1 MILKK
6 YIWLPFLLFSLLW
19 IANSCKEDNPV
30 VPGKIELAG
39 ILVGK
44 VELDLAGSNENV
56 PVDSVITILFRS
68 QLDTVSAKSGI
79 VLQESDNTQPGYKM
93 TFIENDITVK
103 LILDEALE
111 DQTSFVLI
119 LSSSIKGSEGEVF
132 SGTQVS
138 FSTVNGVLAIETIT
152 LNGIDFKPPNNPLN
166 VDYESISLAVTFT
179 EPIDTNGYKAYF
191 NIAGNV
197 PISVSVSDDLRTVGV
212 NNLEDL
218 DYYRKIFFSISNGLK
233 SLDGYPFAGFNNYF
247 YSSLDSTYKF
257 PEITDEELLDLV
269 QSQTLKYFFDYAHPV
284 SGMIRER
291 YGSGDL
297 VTTGGSG
304 FGVMAL
310 IVGMSRNFIT
320 REQGLLQYTK
330 MVDFLETCDRYHGAW
345 PHWINGTT
353 GATIPFSSND
363 NGADLV
369 ETGFMVQ
376 GLITMRQFLD
386 PSVPEELDLI
396 DRTNV
401 LINGVEWD
409 WFTRNQNVLY
419 WHWSPTV
426 GWAMNMTISGYNEA
440 LIIYL
445 LAASSTT
452 HTIEPIVYH
461 NGWAKNGGIINGK
474 TFYGYYQPVG
484 WDYGG
489 PLFFAHYS
497 FLGLDP
503 RNLLDMY
510 GNYWTQNVNHSL
522 INWAYCADNPKNHM
536 GYSDVC
542 WGLTAS
548 DQPSGYG
555 VHEPTND
562 NGTITPSAAVSSL
575 PYSPEQSMDAIR
587 HFYYILGD
595 RLWGPYGF
603 YDAFN
608 VKENWWASSYLAID
622 QGPIICLIENH
633 RSGLLWD
640 LFMSSPGSATR
651 VDKTWIQ
658 LLRTI

>member
-6 YIWLPFLLFSLLW
+6 YIWLLFLLFSVLW
-19 IANSCKEDNPV
+19 IANSCKKDDPV

-39 ILVGK
+39 ILVGN
-44 VELDLAGSNENV
+44 VELDLAGPNENV
-56 PVDSVITILFRS
+56 PVDSVITIFFRS

-79 VLQESDNTQPGYKM
+79 VLQESDNMQAGYEM
-93 TFIENDITVK
+93 IFIDNSITVK
-103 LILDEALE
+103 LILNEVLE
-111 DQTSFVLI
+111 NQTSFILI

-152 LNGIDFKPPNNPLN
+152 LNGIDFKPPNNPVE
-166 VDYESISLAVTFT
+166 VDYESIGLEVSFT
-179 EPIDTNGYKAYF
+179 EPIDTTGYKAYF
-191 NIAGNV
+191 NISGNV
-197 PISVSVSDDLRTVGV
+197 PISVSVSDDLRTVSV

-218 DYYRKIFFSISNGLK
+218 GYYRKIFFSISNGLK
-233 SLDGYPFAGFNNYF
+233 SVDGFPFAGFNNYF

-257 PEITDEELLDLV
+257 PEVTDEELLDLV

-291 YGSGDL
+291 YGSGHL

-310 IVGMSRNFIT
+310 IVGMSRDFIT

-353 GATIPFSSND
+353 GVTIPFTSND

-376 GLITMRQFLD
+376 GLMTMRQFLD

-409 WFTRNQNVLY
+409 WFTKNQNVLY

-474 TFYGYYQPVG
+474 TFYGYYQPLG

-503 RNLLDMY
+503 RNLQDMY

-640 LFMSSPGSATR
+640 LFMSSPEVQQGLTKLGFSY
-651 VDKTWIQ
+651 
-658 LLRTI
+658 

>member
-39 ILVGK
+39 ILVGN

-640 LFMSSPGSATR
+640 LFMSSQEVQQGLTKLGFSY
-651 VDKTWIQ
+651 
-658 LLRTI
+658 

>member
-1 MILKK
+1 MKN
-6 YIWLPFLLFSLLW
+6 FLWAVLL
-19 IANSCKEDNPV
+19 IISSCLVLASCKEENTTE
-30 VPGKIELAG
+30 PGKIELAG
-39 ILVGK
+39 IKVGDA
-44 VELDLAGSNENV
+44 ELDVSGSNMDV
-56 PVDSVITILFRS
+56 PADSIILIMFRS

-79 VLQESDNTQPGYKM
+79 LLMQNDNT
-93 TFIENDITVK
+93 TVLFEISFLENAITAK
-103 LILDEALE
+103 LTLDKPLE
-111 DQTSFVLI
+111 NQTSFILK
-119 LSSSIKGSEGEVF
+119 LSSSIRGSNGEVF

-138 FSTVNGVLAIETIT
+138 FTTINGTLQIESI
-152 LNGIDFKPPNNPLN
+152 LINGIDFKSPNHPQNIDFENVKLEISFSEPL
-166 VDYESISLAVTFT
+166 DTAGLESLF
-179 EPIDTNGYKAYF
+179 YF
-191 NIAGNV
+191 PAAGPALV
-197 PISVSVSDDLRTVGV
+197 
-212 NNLEDL
+212 
-218 DYYRKIFFSISNGLK
+218 SISNDNK
-233 SLDGYPFAGFNNYF
+233 NVSVQSENEFDYYKKYYFTISSAITSEDGYPFAGFNNYF
-247 YSSLDSTYKF
+247 YTSLDSSFKF
-257 PEITDEELLDLV
+257 PEVTDDELLDLV
-269 QSQTLKYFFDYAHPV
+269 QSQTLKFFFDYAHPA
-284 SGMIRER
+284 SGMTRER
-291 YGSGDL
+291 YGSGDI

-310 IVGMSRNFIT
+310 IVGISRNFIT
-320 REQGLLQYTK
+320 REQGLDQYTK
-330 MVDFLETCDRYHGAW
+330 MVDFLETCDRFHGAW
-345 PHWINGTT
+345 PHLINGTT
-353 GATIPFSSND
+353 GTTVPFSTND

-369 ETGFMVQ
+369 ETGFMVE
-376 GLITMRQFLD
+376 GLMTMRQFLN
-386 PSVPEELDLI
+386 PVVPEEQDLI

-426 GWAMNMTISGYNEA
+426 GWAMNMTITGFNEA
-440 LIIYL
+440 LIIYV

-461 NGWAKNGGIINGK
+461 NGWARNGDIINGK

-489 PLFFAHYS
+489 PLFFVHYS

-503 RNLLDMY
+503 RNLEDQY

-522 INWAYCADNPKNHM
+522 INWAYCADNPKNYL
-536 GYSDVC
+536 GYSNVC

-608 VKENWWASSYLAID
+608 VKDNWWADSYIAID
-622 QGPIICLIENH
+622 QGPIICLIENQ

-640 LFMSSPGSATR
+640 LFMSSPEVQQGLTKLGFSY
-651 VDKTWIQ
+651 
-658 LLRTI
+658 